1 MLGLRRDFGT
11 AIADPRRRDENSKKN
26 GGLLVEIFGRFTFR
40 PLLMLNWVNPMK
52 QNQHIF
58 LINCNK
64 FFFLGQFVA
73 AFWLFLAVFFFT
85 FWRCYYFWQKRPKLP
100 KDDIVLIETSKRTNG
115 QILVEICYQVRLF
128 NI

>member
-11 AIADPRRRDENSKKN
+11 AIADPQKRDENSKKN

-58 LINCNK
+58 LTNCNK

-73 AFWLFLAVFFFT
+73 AFWPFLAFFFHFLAMLLLLAKMT
-85 FWRCYYFWQKRPKLP
+85 ETAKGRHRFDRNVETNKRSNFGGNLLP
-100 KDDIVLIETSKRTNG
+100 G
-115 QILVEICYQVRLF
+115 
-128 NI
+128 